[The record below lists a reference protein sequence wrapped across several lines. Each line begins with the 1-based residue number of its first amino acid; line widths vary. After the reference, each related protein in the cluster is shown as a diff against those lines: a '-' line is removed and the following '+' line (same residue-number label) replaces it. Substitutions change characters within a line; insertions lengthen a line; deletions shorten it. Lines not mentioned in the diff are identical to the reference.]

1 MVPSQ
6 VDRLWLAEFLKGE
19 RASMSGARPP
29 REMRFYLD
37 AVGIFAYRR
46 EKIIEKM
53 EIKRLAVPV
62 RFRARVLSPRSLVL
76 KRCLRS

>member
-1 MVPSQ
+1 
-6 VDRLWLAEFLKGE
+6 
-19 RASMSGARPP
+19 MSGARPP

-62 RFRARVLSPRSLVL
+62 RFRARVSR
-76 KRCLRS
+76 KTF